1 MGVEHVSIDRRRLIG
16 LSAGTLA
23 SFAVGSATFL
33 RADQVSAASLY
44 NLQAADVPRNRTMVL
59 VGNGGEAAEHLPGR

>member
-1 MGVEHVSIDRRRLIG
+1 MGVERVSIDRRRLIG

-33 RADQVSAASLY
+33 RADQVSAASFLTHASCCD
-44 NLQAADVPRNRTMVL
+44 LSPPAR
-59 VGNGGEAAEHLPGR
+59 